1 MGTIIMAQATLAR
14 LLPTMAIGT
23 TSTSGPMTHHLLVVI
38 DHQGGVLTT
47 GCQHAK
53 QVKQCSPNSMQED
66 RTQKTWSTTTRGSK
80 RMMRKRRSETSLRS
94 GRGSVRSARLKLRS
108 VEDRRTTSL
117 HGKSSTRQTLVSS
130 SGSLAT
136 WLSSCSTSSLL
147 HNRSLT
153 ATSTLHTSTPCS
165 SSSMSFQ

>member
-1 MGTIIMAQATLAR
+1 MLRGILQPQIGELLSVETCRVIVATSEWPTLHLVATNNEVESNPTMAKGKPERQYTITAMGTIIMALATLAR

-66 RTQKTWSTTTRGSK
+66 RIPKT
-80 RMMRKRRSETSLRS
+80 
-94 GRGSVRSARLKLRS
+94 
-108 VEDRRTTSL
+108 
-117 HGKSSTRQTLVSS
+117 
-130 SGSLAT
+130 
-136 WLSSCSTSSLL
+136 
-147 HNRSLT
+147 
-153 ATSTLHTSTPCS
+153 
-165 SSSMSFQ
+165 